1 MSKINDLSSFDKPR
15 EKAERFGIEKLS
27 DKELLA
33 LIINVGTVGHSS
45 LDIAKDLLNEC
56 GSLNGL
62 LAKPYQYFQTFKGLK
77 KVNALKL
84 ASVMEIARRINE
96 KRQLIN
102 EENTVVNSDSLYRR
116 YSFSLIGKEQELFS
130 IIILN
135 KNKQIVYEKTLYQG
149 NDNNV
154 IISIRDIVRLILLH
168 NGYYYYL
175 IHNHPNDNPEPS
187 KADINFTL
195 KIQAKTNKIGV
206 KLLDH
211 LIIHQ
216 NGYYSFLHDKLL
228 AQDKNV

>member
-27 DKELLA
+27 DEELLA

-116 YSFSLIGKEQELFS
+116 YSLSLMRS
-130 IIILN
+130 R
-135 KNKQIVYEKTLYQG
+135 V
-149 NDNNV
+149 
-154 IISIRDIVRLILLH
+154 S
-168 NGYYYYL
+168 
-175 IHNHPNDNPEPS
+175 
-187 KADINFTL
+187 
-195 KIQAKTNKIGV
+195 
-206 KLLDH
+206 
-211 LIIHQ
+211 
-216 NGYYSFLHDKLL
+216 
-228 AQDKNV
+228 